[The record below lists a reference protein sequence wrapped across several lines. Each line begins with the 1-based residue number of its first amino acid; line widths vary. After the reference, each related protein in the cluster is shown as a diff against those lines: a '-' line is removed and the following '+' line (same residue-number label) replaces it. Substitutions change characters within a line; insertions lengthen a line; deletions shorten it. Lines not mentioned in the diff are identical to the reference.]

1 MISLQIKNTKSFMN
15 TLLVSEQFD
24 SFEVE
29 EATITT
35 FNTFYIDGHIVKDFY
50 THEEIDEIT
59 TTENSF
65 PLFSS
70 WKDIKPICF
79 NLIKGKKTPVS
90 FKVILQASPSLIQ
103 KLAAS
108 EECEVEPNLIR
119 SLVINIRY
127 ENGKV
132 TCITATS
139 FNTFIMDK
147 SADRLWDNY
156 VKLLFNKMQLDFEAN

>member
-1 MISLQIKNTKSFMN
+1 M
-15 TLLVSEQFD
+15 
-24 SFEVE
+24 
-29 EATITT
+29 
-35 FNTFYIDGHIVKDFY
+35 
-50 THEEIDEIT
+50 
-59 TTENSF
+59 
-65 PLFSS
+65 
-70 WKDIKPICF
+70 
-79 NLIKGKKTPVS
+79 
-90 FKVILQASPSLIQ
+90 ILQASPSLIQ

-156 VKLLFNKMQLDFEAN
+156 VKLLFNKMQLDFEEN